1 MLVILPSQTPGQASL
16 ASVASAARL
25 LGHELGF
32 LAIRALDGLANWHE
46 RLRERDSLRTMD
58 DRMLKDVGLSR
69 ADIAREARKTF
80 WQP

>member
-1 MLVILPSQTPGQASL
+1 MLVILPSRNPGQASL

-32 LAIRALDGLANWHE
+32 LAIRALDAIASWHE
-46 RLRERDSLRTMD
+46 RLRERGALRAMD

-69 ADIAREARKTF
+69 ADIARETQKTF
-80 WQP
+80 WQA

>member
-1 MLVILPSQTPGQASL
+1 MLVILPSRNPAQASF

-32 LAIRALDGLANWHE
+32 LAIRALDEIANWHE
-46 RLRERDSLRTMD
+46 RLRERESLRAMD
-58 DRMLKDVGLSR
+58 ERMLKDVGLSR
-69 ADIAREARKTF
+69 ADIAHEGQKTF